1 MKLQHLAVIFVIII
15 VPISLVMASYIQ
27 NQIDAIAM
35 QTDYDRTLIS
45 ATYDAVKAF
54 QLNTVNNK
62 YSNISDS
69 KIRDIEASVNTF
81 YNSLISS
88 MLEYAISIDDLQAYV
103 PAMLFTLYDGYYIY
117 SSYDNV
123 YSTTGTGEDEKVNIK
138 LDGKNF
144 QNGLK
149 PYVYYSAKYRLRNGN
164 IIVVNYTLDNAI
176 TVYGDLGS
184 GYITKSGYL
193 INPDYVQNVN
203 EGAKTLTYDGV
214 TIKPE
219 ALKEK
224 LITIDDQGTGSTS
237 EGEYYYIYYN

>member
-123 YSTTGTGEDEKVNIK
+123 YSTTGTG
-138 LDGKNF
+138 
-144 QNGLK
+144 
-149 PYVYYSAKYRLRNGN
+149 
-164 IIVVNYTLDNAI
+164 
-176 TVYGDLGS
+176 
-184 GYITKSGYL
+184 
-193 INPDYVQNVN
+193 
-203 EGAKTLTYDGV
+203 
-214 TIKPE
+214 
-219 ALKEK
+219 
-224 LITIDDQGTGSTS
+224 
-237 EGEYYYIYYN
+237 